1 MTQLLE
7 KAFQIAF
14 QLPQEDQDALAY
26 WILEEIESK
35 LMVQTVGK
43 NRLILLTEPMINEE
57 KF

>member
-7 KAFQIAF
+7 KAFQAASR
-14 QLPQEDQDALAY
+14 LPQEDQDGLAY

-43 NRLILLTEPMINEE
+43 NRLTLLTNPMNNEE
-57 KF
+57 